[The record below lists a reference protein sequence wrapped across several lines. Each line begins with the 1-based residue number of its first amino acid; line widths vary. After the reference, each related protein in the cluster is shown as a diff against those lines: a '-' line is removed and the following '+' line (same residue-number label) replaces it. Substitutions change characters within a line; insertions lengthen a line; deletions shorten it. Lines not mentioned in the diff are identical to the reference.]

1 MKYLQMKAVMM
12 MKLTFDLNYYYEEE
26 LNHNDDL
33 IKPQTFDERVEGL
46 REMIFNFEYPID
58 TKYRDT
64 FERGFVSF
72 FMFKEIGF
80 ETFTRW
86 HFELQAHLN
95 VHGTRYNNLYQS
107 ELNDIEKAMAT
118 VDMESTGDSTNTQD
132 LTSQSTSDSDSDSE
146 SFTDNRVS
154 DTPQGRREVDGNY
167 ISGLS
172 DGKQVSTSGSSG
184 HDTST
189 QSGES
194 SNVSTSK
201 TKGYSGLTLTQ
212 LRRIYAE
219 QMVVA
224 NEIVLWDMQRLFLQI
239 VI

>member
-1 MKYLQMKAVMM
+1 MIVEVKQMKI
-12 MKLTFDLNYYYEEE
+12 TFDLNYFLEEE
-26 LNHNDDL
+26 LNHIDDD
-33 IKPQTFDERVEGL
+33 IKPKDFDERIELL
-46 REMIFNFEYPID
+46 RDLVFDFNYPID
-58 TKYRDT
+58 EKYKDT
-64 FERGFVSF
+64 FERGFISMF
-72 FMFKEIGF
+72 LFKEIGF
-80 ETFTRW
+80 GTYTRW

-132 LTSQSTSDSDSDSE
+132 LTSQSTSESDSDSE

-154 DTPQGRREVDGNY
+154 DTPQGRREIDGNY

-172 DGKQVSTSGSSG
+172 DGKQVSTSGSTG
-184 HDTST
+184 QDTST
-189 QSGES
+189 QIGES
-194 SNVSTSK
+194 SNVSKSK

-224 NEIVLWDMQRLFLQI
+224 NEIVLWDMARLFTQI